1 MVSEHPILSGPLQTS
16 PPVKTTPA
24 KPVSTKDTT
33 PPKPQED
40 EFEDEEDDDDE
51 EEDGEGQTGTVMY
64 NFVGEN
70 WQR

>member
-1 MVSEHPILSGPLQTS
+1 M
-16 PPVKTTPA
+16 KTTPV

-40 EFEDEEDDDDE
+40 EFDDEEEEDEEE
-51 EEDGEGQTGTVMY
+51 EEDGEVRTGTVMY

-70 WQR
+70 WQ